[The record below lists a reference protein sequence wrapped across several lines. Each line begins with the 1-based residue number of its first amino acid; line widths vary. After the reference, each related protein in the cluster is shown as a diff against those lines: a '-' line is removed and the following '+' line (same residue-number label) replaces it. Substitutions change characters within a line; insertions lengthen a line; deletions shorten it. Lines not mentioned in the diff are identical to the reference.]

1 VTSGGWRACLGVITP
16 RTFRAVDARLV
27 LDTNVYGYSPIAEL
41 ERLALRGLSISVS
54 EVAFTEAWAK
64 SVREFHAGMPRER
77 ARGKLFGR
85 TRSLAPYVDAQRPVA
100 LGAGGITHR
109 IAAVTAGRPPIPEV
123 GQREAMLNTMWRTV
137 AGGDCDDALWIETG
151 RIAEEWLT
159 WRDKALDLVVKT
171 VREQPIPQGWENV
184 TEAEQL
190 AIMRASTAA
199 FCGFTP
205 AMSERLDAHLCTIV
219 YRMLQ
224 GRRGARMPQ
233 RDNDGADLHLT
244 QHIADDCVLVTGDE
258 RLIDIV
264 DRSRTYQAPWVR
276 RLNDLENLP
285 EGPPWGESARKH
297 ADSFVR
303 KPR

>member
-1 VTSGGWRACLGVITP
+1 VA
-16 RTFRAVDARLV
+16 ARLV
-27 LDTNVYGYSPIAEL
+27 LDMNVYGYGPIAEL

-54 EVAFTEAWAK
+54 EIAFTEAWAK
-64 SVREFHAGMPRER
+64 SVREFCTGMPRER

-85 TRSLAPYVDAQRPVA
+85 TMSLSPYVDAQHPVA

-123 GQREAMLNTMWRTV
+123 GQREAMLDTMWRTV
-137 AGGDCDDALWIETG
+137 AGRECDDALWIETG

-171 VREQPIPQGWENV
+171 VREQPTPEGWKNL

-190 AIMRASTAA
+190 AIMRASAGA
-199 FCGFTP
+199 FWGFTP
-205 AMSERLDAHLCTIV
+205 AMTERLDAHLCTV
-219 YRMLQ
+219 AYRMLQ
-224 GRRGARMPQ
+224 GHGGARMPQ
-233 RDNDGADLHLT
+233 KDNDGADLHLT
-244 QHIADDCVLVTGDE
+244 QHIADDCILVTGDE
-258 RLIDIV
+258 KVIDIV
-264 DRSRTYQAPWVR
+264 DRSGTYQAPWVR

-285 EGPPWGESARKH
+285 EGPPWGESARKR
-297 ADSFVR
+297 ADLFMR